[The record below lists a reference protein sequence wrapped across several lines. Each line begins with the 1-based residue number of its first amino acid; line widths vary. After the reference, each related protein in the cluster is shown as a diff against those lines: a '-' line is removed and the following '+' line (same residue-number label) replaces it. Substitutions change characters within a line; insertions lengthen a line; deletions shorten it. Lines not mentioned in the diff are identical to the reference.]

1 MTDPLDDAAPD
12 AALARRL
19 RDDHEAARRLEELRR
34 TAYGRDGSTAPL
46 VEVPAD
52 LRARTGYDEAELPAP
67 LVALLAEEARLVD
80 EGQALLAAE
89 RPAHAATPSAAA
101 PEADPDPAPAPD
113 ADADADA
120 DGTPRAPDP
129 SARRLLLR
137 PGALAGAAAG
147 ILLVIGLGV
156 ASTAGA
162 FDDPTAASPTTAP
175 GATSTPR
182 GQAMGTPD
190 GRRVS
195 PVPAFT
201 ATPPPHTPASEEEMP
216 EAYRREAD
224 SSWELFSTLADGGA
238 VRPDVTLERV
248 VSEEDFPD
256 QQVECL
262 RSEGIEAS
270 VVGGGGITYDDG
282 DPIAIWSC
290 QARFPME
297 QPEPLDDAELAYLHD
312 YIVSFLLPC
321 YAVEGEPYTGPV
333 PSREDFIA
341 EARASYPWSPTP
353 DRMTG
358 ALSSRC
364 PSQPPGM
371 G

>member
-1 MTDPLDDAAPD
+1 MTDPLDDPAPD

-19 RDDHEAARRLEELRR
+19 RDDPEAARRLEELRA

-89 RPAHAATPSAAA
+89 QPARAATEAATVPEAAA
-101 PEADPDPAPAPD
+101 VV
-113 ADADADA
+113 ADA
-120 DGTPRAPDP
+120 DGTPRATDP
-129 SARRLLLR
+129 STRRRLLR

-175 GATSTPR
+175 GATSAPR

-201 ATPPPHTPASEEEMP
+201 ATPPPHTPASEEEMA

-224 SSWELFSTLADGGA
+224 SSWELFSSLVDGGA

-248 VSEEDFPD
+248 VSEDDFPD

-270 VVGGGGITYDDG
+270 VIGGGGITYEDG
-282 DPIAIWSC
+282 DPVAIWSC

-321 YAVEGEPYTGPV
+321 YAVEGEPYTGAV
-333 PSREDFIA
+333 PSSEDFIA
-341 EARASYPWSPTP
+341 EARASYPWSPIP

-358 ALSSRC
+358 ALSARC